1 MPRERKNA
9 LHPSLAII
17 GENIRT
23 IIKNKGLRVE
33 DVAEDSSIAP
43 ETLRR
48 YLLGTHQEMGISKLI
63 KISKAIGIK
72 DYNDLFKGV

>member
-17 GENIRT
+17 GDNIRT
-23 IIKNKGLRVE
+23 IIKERGLRVE
-33 DVAEDSSIAP
+33 DVAEDSGIAP

-48 YLLGTHQEMGISKLI
+48 YLLGTHQEMGISKI
-63 KISKAIGIK
+63 VKISKAIGLDDWNK
-72 DYNDLFKGV
+72 LFRGL